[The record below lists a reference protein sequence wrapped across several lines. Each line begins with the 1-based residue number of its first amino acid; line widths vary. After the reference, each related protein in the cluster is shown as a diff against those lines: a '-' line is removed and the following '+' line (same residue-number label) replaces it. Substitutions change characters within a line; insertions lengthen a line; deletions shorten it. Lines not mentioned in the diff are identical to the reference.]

1 MKRLYSAGDRVDA
14 WLLRD
19 RLMHANIDAH
29 VFNQHMQ
36 AIVGDVPP
44 DVASPQVWVDDEDYD
59 RAQAVLAAFRT
70 RAENAWKANQAMSA
84 PRSTGLENLRS
95 SQASAGP
102 AMSAAPIAGMYQKR
116 SARTVGKTT
125 GMFEC
130 GK

>member
-1 MKRLYSAGDRVDA
+1 MRRLYSAGDRVDA

-59 RAQAVLAAFRT
+59 RAQAVLAAFR
-70 RAENAWKANQAMSA
+70 AERQRTGTLRCVRCAEDNPATFELCWK
-84 PRSTGLENLRS
+84 
-95 SQASAGP
+95 
-102 AMSAAPIAGMYQKR
+102 
-116 SARTVGKTT
+116 
-125 GMFEC
+125 C
-130 GK
+130 GGSL

>member
-1 MKRLYSAGDRVDA
+1 MKRLYSAGDRIDA

-59 RAQAVLAAFRT
+59 RAQAVLAAFRS
-70 RAENAWKANQAMSA
+70 RAPAHRDAALRALRRGQPGDVRAL
-84 PRSTGLENLRS
+84 LEVRRVAL
-95 SQASAGP
+95 A
-102 AMSAAPIAGMYQKR
+102 
-116 SARTVGKTT
+116 
-125 GMFEC
+125 
-130 GK
+130 